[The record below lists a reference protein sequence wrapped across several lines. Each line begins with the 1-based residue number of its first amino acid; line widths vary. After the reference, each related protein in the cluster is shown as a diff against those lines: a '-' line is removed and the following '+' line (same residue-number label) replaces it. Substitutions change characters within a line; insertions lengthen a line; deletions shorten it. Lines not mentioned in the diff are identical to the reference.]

1 MEKRYF
7 AGAFCAILLLITTGC
22 AAVTEKTEKVRNL
35 EYTVVKEEDIP
46 EALREQIEEKK
57 ANRFKLT
64 YEDGEYL
71 YIASGYGEQE
81 TGGYCIE
88 MEELYLSSNA
98 IYFSA
103 QLYGPQKGE
112 NVTKAVSYPYIVIKL
127 EDLDQPVVFD

>member
-1 MEKRYF
+1 MRKRYF
-7 AGAFCAILLLITTGC
+7 AWVFCAILLMITTGC
-22 AAVTEKTEKVRNL
+22 AAVTKKTEKVRDL

-112 NVTKAVSYPYIVIKL
+112 DVTKAVSYPYIVIKL